1 MLLAEALKG
10 RATLE
15 GEIRELKS
23 RIADV
28 AVHPEDEPAAESA
41 KDLLELLLTKISAVA
56 ELTGRINR
64 ANNTVSV
71 SFEGRRYTLM
81 GAVLARDE
89 LKRKAEAVRSI
100 LAEVERALGRAGDY
114 GYGRRRGKDEVKM
127 NSDLPVGSLRT
138 MAEGFSS
145 RLNAL
150 DMEIQKV
157 NFTATLA
164 D

>member
-1 MLLAEALKG
+1 MLLAEALKD

-28 AVHPEDEPAAESA
+28 AVHPDDEPATEPA
-41 KDLLELLLTKISAVA
+41 KDLLEALLTKITAAA

-64 ANNTVSV
+64 ANNAVSV
-71 SFEGRRYTLM
+71 SFEGRKYTLM

-100 LAEVERALGRAGDY
+100 LAEVERAFGGHDY
-114 GYGRRRGKDEVKM
+114 GYGRRRGKDEVKLM
-127 NSDLPVGSLRT
+127 SDLPVGYLRT
-138 MAEGFSS
+138 MAEGFSA